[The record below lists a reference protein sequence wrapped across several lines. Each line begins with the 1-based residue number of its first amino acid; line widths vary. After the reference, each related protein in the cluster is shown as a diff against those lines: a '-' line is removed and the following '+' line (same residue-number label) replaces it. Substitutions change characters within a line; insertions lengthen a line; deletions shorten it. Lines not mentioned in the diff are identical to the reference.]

1 MTFTLAIIGRPNVG
15 KSTLFNRLVGRK
27 LALVDDRPGV
37 TRDRREGEAR
47 LGGAEFNIID
57 TAGLDDTRGDDL
69 LSAMRGQTELA
80 VAQADVLLFMID
92 ARTGVTPIDEAFAQ
106 ELRKTDKP
114 IILAANKAEGKAGEG
129 GLLEA
134 FSLGLGE
141 PIRLSAAHGE
151 GLGDLYDALMPH
163 IEAYVEAD
171 NVDEEA
177 DKSISLAILGRPNA
191 GKSTLINQLLG
202 EERLLAGPQAGMTRD
217 AISIEWQWRGTPIK
231 LIDTAGM
238 RKRARVKEKL
248 EKLAVA
254 DALRAMR
261 YAECVVLVIDALKP
275 FDKQDLQIADLVVR
289 EGRALVIAVNK
300 WDMVE
305 DKRALRKTLDEEV
318 ERLLPQMRGVKLVY
332 ISALKGGKG
341 LDRMMQAVLN
351 VYEAWNRRVSTGNLN
366 RWLEGAVHAHNPP
379 ASRGRRIKLRYI
391 TQAKSRPPTFI
402 VFCSK
407 PEALPESYS
416 RYLINDLR
424 EAFDLPSVPIRL
436 HLRKGDNP
444 YAPKKGKR

>member
-15 KSTLFNRLVGRK
+15 KSTLFNRLVGRQ

-69 LSAMRGQTELA
+69 LNAMRGQTEMA
-80 VAQADVLLFMID
+80 VAQADVLLFMVD
-92 ARTGVTPIDEAFAQ
+92 ARAGITPMDEAFAQ

-151 GLGDLYDALMPH
+151 GLGELYDALLPH
-163 IEAYVEAD
+163 IEAYVHADEA
-171 NVDEEA
+171 DEEA

-191 GKSTLINQLLG
+191 GKSTLINHLLG

-217 AISIEWQWRGTPIK
+217 AISIEWQWHGTPIK

-300 WDMVE
+300 WDLVK
-305 DKRALRKTLDEEV
+305 DKRAVRKTLDEEV

-341 LDRMMQAVLN
+341 LDQMMQAVLN
-351 VYEAWNRRVSTGNLN
+351 VYEAWNTRVPTGSLN

-407 PEALPESYS
+407 PDALPESYS

-424 EAFDLPSVPIRL
+424 ETFNLPSVPIRL
-436 HLRKGDNP
+436 HMRKGDNP
-444 YAPKKGKR
+444 YAPKKTKH

>member
-1 MTFTLAIIGRPNVG
+1 
-15 KSTLFNRLVGRK
+15 
-27 LALVDDRPGV
+27 V
-37 TRDRREGEAR
+37 T
-47 LGGAEFNIID
+47 
-57 TAGLDDTRGDDL
+57 
-69 LSAMRGQTELA
+69 
-80 VAQADVLLFMID
+80 QADVLLFMID
-92 ARTGVTPIDEAFAQ
+92 ARAGLTPMDESFAQ
-106 ELRKTDKP
+106 ELRKSNKP
-114 IILAANKAEGKAGEG
+114 LILAANKAEGRAGEG
-129 GLLEA
+129 GLLESY
-134 FSLGLGE
+134 SLGLGT
-141 PIRLSAAHGE
+141 PIALSAEHGQ
-151 GLGDLYDALMPH
+151 GLGELYDALVPF
-163 IEAYVEAD
+163 IDAYEQAD
-171 NVDEEA
+171 RGEDEQ
-177 DKSISLAILGRPNA
+177 DKPLSLAIVGRPNA
-191 GKSTLINQLLG
+191 GKSTLINRLLG

-217 AISIEWQWRGTPIK
+217 AISIDWQWRGTAIK

-300 WDMVE
+300 WDLVE
-305 DKRALRKTLDEEV
+305 DKQAMRKMLDEEV

-332 ISALKGGKG
+332 ISAIKGGKG
-341 LDRMMQAVLN
+341 LERLMQAVLK
-351 VYEAWNRRVSTGNLN
+351 VYEVWNKRVPTGALN
-366 RWLEGAVHAHNPP
+366 RWLEGAVAGHNPP
-379 ASRGRRIKLRYI
+379 TSRGRRIKLRYV

-407 PEALPESYS
+407 PEALAESYS

-436 HLRKGDNP
+436 HMRKGENP
-444 YAPKKGKR
+444 YAPQKNKRS

>member
-171 NVDEEA
+171 DVDEEA

-424 EAFDLPSVPIRL
+424 DVFDLPSVPIRL

-444 YAPKKGKR
+444 YAPKKGKH

>member
-15 KSTLFNRLVGRK
+15 KSTLFNRLVGRQ

-69 LSAMRGQTELA
+69 LSAMRGQTEMA
-80 VAQADVLLFMID
+80 VAQADVLLFLVD
-92 ARTGVTPIDEAFAQ
+92 ARAGITPMDEAFAQ
-106 ELRKTDKP
+106 ELRRSDKP

-134 FSLGLGE
+134 YALGLGE

-151 GLGDLYDALMPH
+151 GLGDLYDALMPY

-171 NVDEEA
+171 ETDEEA

-300 WDMVE
+300 WDMVK
-305 DKRALRKTLDEEV
+305 DKRAVRKMLDEEV

-341 LDRMMQAVLN
+341 LDQMMLAVLN
-351 VYEAWNRRVSTGNLN
+351 VYEAWNTRVSTGGLN

-407 PEALPESYS
+407 PDALPESYS

-424 EAFDLPSVPIRL
+424 ETFNLPSVPIRL
-436 HLRKGDNP
+436 HMRKGDNP
-444 YAPKKGKR
+444 YAPKKTKH